1 MCKSS
6 FIITCNEQMLL
17 FCGVLPTYIYV
28 QWYSN
33 ALNAYQF
40 LINGIITN
48 LCICLNDF
56 YMFLGRFWGCL
67 AVRKTNLTEVLELF
81 VSLSVGGVSSNWIYT
96 ACYTE
101 SGRIQITPT
110 PLTYPIT
117 CILNLNETMMR
128 ASCHDYSF

>member
-6 FIITCNEQMLL
+6 FIITCNEKML
-17 FCGVLPTYIYV
+17 FFVGFYIPKYM
-28 QWYSN
+28 YSGIVMHW
-33 ALNAYQF
+33 NAYQ
-40 LINGIITN
+40 LLTTGIITN

-56 YMFLGRFWGCL
+56 YMFLGGFRGCL

-110 PLTYPIT
+110 PLTYLIT
-117 CILNLNETMMR
+117 CILNSNETMMR